1 MAVGSDTGST
11 VLVVDSDPIQRDETV
26 EGLRHHLGLSGCR
39 VYGAGGL
46 REASEVLAHLSIEG
60 RPVALAVCAQRLAD
74 GTGVEV
80 FGHIRR
86 SSPATRRLL
95 LTSMDQAD
103 AALQAINRAQTDRY
117 AVLPAHPL
125 EERIL
130 PIVDDL
136 LAEWRAEHSHAE
148 FGVTVL
154 GHRFAATAY
163 TVKDYLT
170 RSLVPFVWMDLG
182 EDPEAHALA
191 RELNLPNPAP
201 TTVMLDDGRCLY
213 DPSIAEL
220 AGALGLAQEATR
232 QSYDLIVVGGGPAGL
247 AAAVYGACEGLSV
260 VVIEDDCPGG
270 QAGVSPRIEHYLGFP
285 AGLSGADFA
294 HRALAQARRLGV
306 EWCAAKVATGLV
318 PGDGSH
324 LVTLDDGRGIA
335 GRSVLVA
342 TGMTRRRLDAPGV
355 EELHNAGVYYGS
367 SEIEAKQAQA
377 EDVVIAGSGNP
388 AGQAA
393 LRFARYARTVTL
405 VVREDAL
412 RSGGMSEH
420 LAEQVEQSPNIR
432 VRVDTE
438 VGEVRGYGRLE
449 KVVLLETI
457 SGETEV
463 VAATALYIMF
473 GTVPTSEWV
482 QGVVAVDEFGF
493 ILTDTEVLRRPGLL
507 PEPWPERRAP
517 FLSETSV
524 PGVFAAGDVRAGSV
538 KRIGAA
544 VGQGAVAV
552 AAVAQYLHALAEAG
566 PRPGIGTMPPQ
577 VDGGAEEERMM
588 LPAGAGAAAGTA
600 GAAGAEAAAA
610 PEPDPAAVG
619 TSAADADIEAVRSEF
634 DAVVGPVAAD
644 PEFGAIVEGVSELEL
659 PAGDAPA
666 HGVAADDVV
675 GTDAPAA
682 DVWDASAA
690 GQGADLPQE

>member
-1 MAVGSDTGST
+1 MAIGSDTGST
-11 VLVVDSDPIQRDETV
+11 VLVVDSDPIRRDETV
-26 EGLRHHLGLSGCR
+26 EGLRHHVGLGCR

-60 RPVALAVCAQRLAD
+60 RPVALAVCAHRLAD
-74 GTGVEV
+74 GTGVEL

-86 SSPATRRLL
+86 SSPATKRLL

-103 AALQAINRAQTDRY
+103 AALQAINQAQTDRY

-136 LAEWRAEHSHAE
+136 LAEWRAEHSQAQ

-154 GHRFAATAY
+154 GHRFAATSY

-170 RSLVPFVWMDLG
+170 RSLVPFIWMDLG
-182 EDPEAHALA
+182 EDPEAQALA
-191 RELNLPNPAP
+191 RELNLPTPAP

-220 AGALGLAQEATR
+220 AGALGLTQEATR
-232 QSYDLIVVGGGPAGL
+232 QSYDLIIVGGGPAGL
-247 AAAVYGACEGLSV
+247 AAAVYGACEGLGV

-270 QAGVSPRIEHYLGFP
+270 QAGISPRIENYLGFP

-318 PGDGSH
+318 PGEGSH

-335 GRSVLVA
+335 GRSVLIA
-342 TGMTRRRLDAPGV
+342 TGMTWRRLDAPGV

-367 SEIEAKQAQA
+367 SEAEAKQAQG

-412 RSGGMSEH
+412 RAGGMSEH
-420 LAEQVEQSPNIR
+420 VASEIEQCANIR

-463 VAATALYIMF
+463 LPATALYIMF

-482 QGVVAVDEFGF
+482 QGVIAVDEFGF
-493 ILTDTEVLRRPGLL
+493 ILTDADVLRRPALL
-507 PEPWPERRAP
+507 PEPWTERRTP

-552 AAVAQYLHALAEAG
+552 AAVAQYLHTLAE
-566 PRPGIGTMPPQ
+566 IGDRTG
-577 VDGGAEEERMM
+577 VGTTASLDGGAGEDRMM
-588 LPAGAGAAAGTA
+588 LTAGAAAPAAAGGPSASA
-600 GAAGAEAAAA
+600 GAPVSAAA
-610 PEPDPAAVG
+610 PVPAPAG
-619 TSAADADIEAVRSEF
+619 STDADIEAVRSEF
-634 DAVVGPVAAD
+634 DAVVGSVAAD
-644 PEFGAIVEGVSELEL
+644 PEFEAILGGVSEFDL
-659 PAGDAPA
+659 ADDDAPSA
-666 HGVAADDVV
+666 TGAEAAD
-675 GTDAPAA
+675 
-682 DVWDASAA
+682 
-690 GQGADLPQE
+690 GAQRPEPPRE